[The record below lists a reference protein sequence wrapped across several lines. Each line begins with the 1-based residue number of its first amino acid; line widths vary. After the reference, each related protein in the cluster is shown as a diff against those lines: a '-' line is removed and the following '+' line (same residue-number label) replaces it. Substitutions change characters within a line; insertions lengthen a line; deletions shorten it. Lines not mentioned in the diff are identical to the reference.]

1 MTCAG
6 PLNGIV
12 LNGTIRFTFMEPT
25 PVLASAE
32 AQADE
37 PTRARLASGSAH
49 AESKATGHEPTR
61 IARVAGG
68 ASSTASA
75 MGDKPNRVDAD
86 TDAFTFAVMLNGF
99 ALNDSTR
106 YTHLYPAGVAGEA
119 AATGHEPTRIRLG
132 YGQGEAR
139 ADIANLEPLRTAY
152 SHADAATGEADAPGI
167 DAYRVTRVNGERIE
181 GTASTSPTDGVRLA
195 FLDGQAEADAE
206 ASPGEMERHAYVGV
220 DTTPVFYDR
229 TLNGS
234 ALGSAWW
241 SQQRV
246 IAEADTTL
254 DYTVIP
260 TRVIEPGQPL
270 MEGSATLVPLAYD
283 LTRWMTP
290 RMLRPRAQSY
300 NNEGRTRR
308 IKVRQKYSTG
318 TAICRAFSRGIHSA
332 TLAASIDG
340 ATAEGRLRSEHVYIA
355 RDAGESRATAEAFG
369 AGATWQ
375 QYAPR
380 GTAVAEAK
388 AFISP
393 DITYHGDNFKTAY
406 AGSAATASAS
416 ISPTAATRKPMVVGV
431 RLPAWCDFR
440 VTQIIERDAHGVA
453 SALGASVSDP
463 LEALTTHTVW
473 QTGRVQPEA
482 QAIPFEPTALRK
494 VVTEAYAEAS
504 GIAVPWHWPAV
515 EAVSEESAEASLSA
529 AGARRLAKP
538 TTAPRVADGT
548 VNGYAI
554 GASPWVSG
562 RSAGDADAHD
572 TARKLAYVSSRAV
585 IDGAAM
591 GDAVEVTRDAT
602 ADPLVI
608 SVQAR
613 PFHPRVTVN
622 SARFDR
628 AQSAASATASY
639 RNARVK
645 LVPDPI
651 SPAAQ
656 MLLPWSDLPQIRGAH
671 LYRWIV
677 SSPSRMQAGG
687 GASRNAFKINA
698 DEHAS
703 LWRTIRVAGSERTL
717 TVTSSPREYRVA

>member
-12 LNGTIRFTFMEPT
+12 LNGTIRFTFMEPA

-49 AESKATGHEPTR
+49 AESAATGHEPTR
-61 IARVAGG
+61 MARVSGG
-68 ASSTASA
+68 ASSSASA
-75 MGDKPNRVDAD
+75 TGDEPNRVDAD

-106 YTHLYPAGVAGEA
+106 YTHFYPTGVAAEA
-119 AATGHEPTRIRLG
+119 DAIGYEPTRIRPA
-132 YGQGEAR
+132 YGEGEALAEA
-139 ADIANLEPLRTAY
+139 ADLEPLRTAY
-152 SHADAATGEADAPGI
+152 SHADTAFGEADAPAI
-167 DAYRVTRVNGERIE
+167 DAYRVTNVNGERIE
-181 GTASTSPTDGVRLA
+181 GTATATPAEGVRLA
-195 FLDGQAEADAE
+195 FLSGQAEADAE
-206 ASPGEMERHAYVGV
+206 ALPGELERHAYVGV
-220 DTTPVFYDR
+220 DTTPVVYDR

-260 TRVIEPGQPL
+260 TRIIEPGQPL
-270 MEGSATLVPLAYD
+270 MEGSATLAPLAYD

-290 RMLRPRAQSY
+290 RMLRPRALSY

-308 IKVRQKYSTG
+308 IKVRQKYNTG

-340 ATAEGRLRSEHVYIA
+340 ASAEGRLRSEHVYIA
-355 RDAGESRATAEAFG
+355 RDAGDNRTTAEALG
-369 AGATWQ
+369 TGTTWQ
-375 QYAPR
+375 KYAPR
-380 GTAVAEAK
+380 GTATAVAK
-388 AFISP
+388 AYISP
-393 DITYHGDNFKTAY
+393 DITYDGDTFKTAY

-482 QAIPFEPTALRK
+482 QATPFEPTALRK
-494 VVTEAYAEAS
+494 VVAEAYAEAS

-515 EAVSEESAEASLSA
+515 EAISEEVGEASLSA
-529 AGARRLAKP
+529 FGARRLAKP

-608 SVQAR
+608 SAEAR
-613 PFHPRVTVN
+613 PFYPRVTVN

-628 AQSAASATASY
+628 AHGAASTEASY

-645 LVPDPI
+645 LVPEAI
-651 SPAAQ
+651 SPEVAL
-656 MLLPWSDLPQIRGAH
+656 LLPWADLPHIQGAH
-671 LYRWIV
+671 VYRWV
-677 SSPSRMQAGG
+677 TSDPAPMQAGG
-687 GASRNAFKINA
+687 GAFRNVYKINA

-703 LWRTIRVAGSERTL
+703 PWRTIRVAGSERTL

>member
-12 LNGTIRFTFMEPT
+12 LNGTTRFTFMEPA

-49 AESKATGHEPTR
+49 AESSATGHEPTR

-68 ASSTASA
+68 ASSTAIA
-75 MGDKPNRVDAD
+75 TGDEPNRVDAD
-86 TDAFTFAVMLNGF
+86 TDAFTFAVMINGF

-106 YTHLYPAGVAGEA
+106 YTHFYPDGALASSVAIGY
-119 AATGHEPTRIRLG
+119 EPTRIRPG
-132 YGQGEAR
+132 SGQGLAAAEA
-139 ADIANLEPLRTAY
+139 ADLEPLRTAY
-152 SHADAATGEADAPGI
+152 SHADTAFGEADGPEI
-167 DAYRVTRVNGERIE
+167 DAYRVTNVNGERIE
-181 GTASTSPTDGVRLA
+181 GTANIAATDATRLA
-195 FLDGQAEADAE
+195 FLDGQAAADAE
-206 ASPGEMERHAYVGV
+206 AWPGEMQRHAYVGV
-220 DTTPVFYDR
+220 DTTPAVYDR

-254 DYTVIP
+254 DYAVIP
-260 TRVIEPGQPL
+260 TRLIEPGQPH
-270 MEGSATLVPLAYD
+270 MEGVATLAPLAYD

-290 RMLRPRAQSY
+290 RMMRPRAQSY

-308 IKVRQKYSTG
+308 IKVRQKYSQG

-340 ATAEGRLRSEHVYIA
+340 AAAEGRLRSDKVLIA
-355 RDAGESRATAEAFG
+355 RDAGDSRATAEALG
-369 AGATWQ
+369 TGTTWQ
-375 QYAPR
+375 KYAPH
-380 GTAVAEAK
+380 GPAVAEAK

-393 DITYHGDNFKTAY
+393 DITYSGDIHKTAF
-406 AGSAATASAS
+406 AGGVARPSATIIATS
-416 ISPTAATRKPMVVGV
+416 ATRKPMVVGV

-440 VTQIIERDAHGVA
+440 VTQIVERDAHGVA

-473 QTGRVQPEA
+473 SEGRALPESEA
-482 QAIPFEPTALRK
+482 TPLEPTALRK
-494 VVTEAYAEAS
+494 VSSGTVATAS

-515 EAVSEESAEASLSA
+515 AATGEGGAEASLSA
-529 AGARRLAKP
+529 EGARRLAKP

-548 VNGYAI
+548 VNGFAV
-554 GASPWVSG
+554 GSSPWVSG
-562 RSAGDADAHD
+562 RSAGDADAFD
-572 TARKLAYVSSRAV
+572 TARKLAYVSSQAV

-591 GDAVEVTRDAT
+591 GEAFEVTRDAE
-602 ADPLVI
+602 AEPLVI
-608 SVQAR
+608 SAKAR
-613 PFHPRVTVN
+613 PFYPRVTIH
-622 SARFDR
+622 SARFDQAR
-628 AQSAASATASY
+628 GAATTSASY

-645 LVPDPI
+645 LAPELI
-651 SPAAQ
+651 SPEASL
-656 MLLPWSDLPQIRGAH
+656 LLPWADLPHIRGARP
-671 LYRWIV
+671 YRWV
-677 SSPSRMQAGG
+677 TSDPAPMQAGG
-687 GASRNAFKINA
+687 GAARNVFKINA

-703 LWRTIRVAGSERTL
+703 PWRTIRVPGSERTL
-717 TVTSSPREYRVA
+717 AVTSITREYRVA